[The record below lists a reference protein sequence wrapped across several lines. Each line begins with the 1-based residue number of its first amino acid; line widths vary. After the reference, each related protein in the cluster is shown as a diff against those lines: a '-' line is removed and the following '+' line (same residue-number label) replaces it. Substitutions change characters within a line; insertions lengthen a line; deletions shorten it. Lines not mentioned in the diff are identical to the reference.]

1 MTDLITIGV
10 DPHRKVFTASALDQP
25 GRQIE
30 HRHFPN
36 SRSGHAAMFEW
47 ACRLGTVDR
56 IGIEGASGLG
66 RPLAEFLVSRRVD
79 VRDVPPHK
87 TSLRQRGRHEG
98 KSDRLDAHRVAIET
112 HTNDSLA
119 HAFKQS
125 QPTAPDQL
133 RDQIALWHNARTSLR
148 KIRVQLIG
156 ELDAMIHALPEELHD
171 QLPDR
176 TTVRAKINA
185 LADLDTSSVNN
196 NPVHRLALDLI
207 EHRRTM
213 LREVLAQDKAAEVEL
228 AKLVSQSRSTL
239 PTIPGIAARAAAEIL
254 LEVGDVRR
262 FTEAGF
268 ARFTGT
274 APIPASSGEAG
285 GRPIRHRLNRG
296 GNRRLNAAIH
306 QRCHDPTAVRTT
318 SPTPTRQRH
327 PTWSHSPRGHAD
339 PQTSPLQYH
348 LPHHA
353 PRPSTARRL
362 DMRASREPVA
372 ATEIQPTT
380 KPVFCS
386 PAPHD
391 ARREPIDQ
399 AGHHGQL

>member
-156 ELDAMIHALPEELHD
+156 ELDAMIHALPEELRD

-185 LADLDTSSVNN
+185 LADLDTSSVND

-228 AKLVSQSRSTL
+228 AKLVTQSRSTL

-306 QRCHDPTAVRTT
+306 RAAMIQLRCEPRA
-318 SPTPTRQRH
+318 RH
-327 PTWSHSPRGHAD
+327 LRDNAIRRGH
-339 PQTSPLQYH
+339 T
-348 LPHHA
+348 
-353 PRPSTARRL
+353 
-362 DMRASREPVA
+362 
-372 ATEIQPTT
+372 
-380 KPVFCS
+380 
-386 PAPHD
+386 
-391 ARREPIDQ
+391 RREAMRILKRHLSNIIYRTMLRDLQPHV
-399 AGHHGQL
+399 ALT

>member
-239 PTIPGIAARAAAEIL
+239 PTIPGIAAPRRRRDPARSRRRPTL
-254 LEVGDVRR
+254 HRGRVRPLHR
-262 FTEAGF
+262 NRTDTSQLRRSRRQTDPPPTEPW
-268 ARFTGT
+268 RK
-274 APIPASSGEAG
+274 P
-285 GRPIRHRLNRG
+285 
-296 GNRRLNAAIH
+296 
-306 QRCHDPTAVRTT
+306 
-318 SPTPTRQRH
+318 SPER
-327 PTWSHSPRGHAD
+327 SHSPA
-339 PQTSPLQYH
+339 
-348 LPHHA
+348 LP
-353 PRPSTARRL
+353 
-362 DMRASREPVA
+362 
-372 ATEIQPTT
+372 
-380 KPVFCS
+380 
-386 PAPHD
+386 
-391 ARREPIDQ
+391 
-399 AGHHGQL
+399 